1 MLRTQAAKAP
11 TVRGL
16 KIAAH
21 RRGAF
26 FATRRDGRAFP
37 RPGFVTA
44 PRRALSCVHADRPPP
59 ILRPR
64 AIRPCKAGL
73 SMRVGVIGTGAIGA
87 WHARIVAE
95 SGDALSAVCDLVPA
109 RAEAAAFGAQVFTD
123 HDAFF
128 ASGLDAV
135 IVATPEAQHEAHVIA
150 AARAG
155 LAVMVEK
162 PVAPDMA
169 AMRRMADAVAD
180 AGVIAMAAHVER
192 FEAGSAGLKAAIDQ
206 GICGRVSAIFA
217 RRQFGPAE
225 VARFAGSSST
235 LRVLGIHD
243 FDLVRWLHPGRITS
257 VQAMA
262 GRGAIHAAHGMDDH
276 VVTTIT
282 FADGA
287 MACVE
292 SGWTLPLAYQSYATP
307 EGWGAAGQQP
317 AGGFRRRGASCRT
330 TCRSGPS
337 R

>member
-1 MLRTQAAKAP
+1 
-11 TVRGL
+11 
-16 KIAAH
+16 
-21 RRGAF
+21 
-26 FATRRDGRAFP
+26 
-37 RPGFVTA
+37 
-44 PRRALSCVHADRPPP
+44 
-59 ILRPR
+59 
-64 AIRPCKAGL
+64 
-73 SMRVGVIGTGAIGA
+73 MRVGVIGTGAIGA

-123 HDAFF
+123 PDAFF

-135 IVATPEAQHEAHVIA
+135 IVATPEAQHEAHVTA

-162 PVAPDMA
+162 PVAPDME
-169 AMRRMADAVAD
+169 AMRRMAGAVAD

-192 FEAGSAGLKAAIDQ
+192 FEAGSAGLKAAVEQ

-217 RRQFGPAE
+217 RRQFGPSE

-243 FDLVRWLHPGRITS
+243 FDLVRWLHPGRIAS

-282 FADGA
+282 FEDGA

-292 SGWTLPLAYQSYATP
+292 SGWTLPRAYQSYATP

-317 AGGFRRRGASCRT
+317 AGGFRRRGVRVERHVAQVPAADRLRRRRGFPRRQPAPPGGDPWPGAGRAPHGGGAFPRLRAPWPRAAWSGSTMRCAPWRFWRPPRP
-330 TCRSGPS
+330 RSPPGAP
-337 R
+337 